1 MSDDYYREQ
10 GRAWALNTISKIN
23 PADCI
28 ILDTETTG
36 LDNTAEACEL
46 AVIDC
51 QGNTL
56 IDTLIK
62 PTRPIP
68 DEVIRIHGISNE
80 HVTSAPTF
88 ADLMPEIQRVFSGKT
103 LLIYNSDYDVRILQQ
118 SAAEHG
124 LQFDRTLYNTERCI
138 MRIFA
143 AYYGQWN
150 EYKESYKW
158 HKLQAAAHY
167 CNVENEGAH
176 RALADCKMTLG
187 VINYMRKKATERTQK
202 SP

>member
-1 MSDDYYREQ
+1 MSDYYSEQ
-10 GRAWALNTISKIN
+10 GRAWALDTISKIN

-46 AVIDC
+46 AVIDS

-68 DEVIRIHGISNE
+68 ADVIRIHGISNE
-80 HVTSAPTF
+80 HVKSAPTF
-88 ADLMPEIQRVFSGKT
+88 ADLMPEIERIFAGKT

-118 SAAEHG
+118 SAAAHG
-124 LQFDRTLYNTERCI
+124 LKFDRTLYNTERCI

-143 AYYGQWN
+143 AFYGDWN
-150 EYKESYKW
+150 DYKEDFRWK
-158 HKLQAAAHY
+158 KLNAAAHY
-167 CNVENEGAH
+167 CGVDNQGAH

-187 VINYMRKKATERTQK
+187 VINYMRQKAAERTQK